1 MLVQRIKKKVPRK
14 NQRHPKRRLGQH
26 FLTDKSVLQ
35 QIGQLLQLRPE
46 QKVLEIGA
54 GTGALTKILVDANV
68 RLTAVEIDNRL
79 VAMLGKRW
87 PKISIIHA
95 DILKLDLPELLSGAP
110 WRLVGN
116 LPYNISTQLLARLPD
131 CRQQMQDALFMV
143 QEEVAVRLA
152 ASPGN
157 KQWGR
162 LGVWMQ
168 TGFHISMLSQ
178 IPPEAFW
185 PKPNVNS
192 RLVYLKPRIESD
204 NILNTKLFL
213 WLVKAAFNQR
223 RKRIGNSLK
232 TLQNALPS
240 PVDITQLLADAGL
253 SANSRAEELSV
264 ADFVRLANRL
274 QLSSDKDNQP

>member
-1 MLVQRIKKKVPRK
+1 MPVQRIRKKVPRK
-14 NQRHPKRRLGQH
+14 KQIHPKRRFGQH
-26 FLTDKSVLQ
+26 FLTDQSVLQ
-35 QIGQLLQLRPE
+35 QISQFLNLSPE

-54 GTGALTKILVDANV
+54 GTGALTKMLVDADV

-79 VAMLGKRW
+79 VAMLGKCW
-87 PKISIIHA
+87 PQIDIIHA
-95 DILKLDLPELLSGAP
+95 DILKLDLPELLSGTP

-116 LPYNISTQLLARLPD
+116 LPYNISTQLLVRLPH
-131 CRQQMQDALFMV
+131 CRHQIQDALLMV
-143 QEEVAVRLA
+143 QEEVAVRLV

-168 TGFHISMLSQ
+168 NGFHISMLSR

-185 PKPNVNS
+185 PKPDVNS
-192 RLVYLKPRIESD
+192 RLVYLKPRMESD
-204 NILNTKLFL
+204 DILNTNLFL

-232 TLQNALPS
+232 TLQTALP
-240 PVDITQLLADAGL
+240 PHADLTQLLADSGL

-274 QLSSDKDNQP
+274 HLKLQQR